1 MATKTKLL
9 KKIELPLD
17 FKLIFLIQGMILVGV
32 HDLYAGRQDMVYGI
46 GWSVVIYILGQYL
59 ARIRYRTYKLG
70 IFIPFIAGSIYYLYL
85 GLREVQRT
93 KDMGLWKSGYYVNS
107 AGAIISNFEIIFFLA
122 PIIIIACSLILW
134 FLHYKKLNKWLVALV
149 AIIMAGFF
157 LYLLRGNLR
166 DGRLSAIKEALRLG
180 WKNPWGGFTVT
191 SLGIN
196 TSHCLWLDYFRDYGV
211 MVFTMLVIFEVMTI
225 IDVIRLIFIK
235 KDLSLAGII
244 LAVASIFYSCFYA
257 LEGDPMTYIYMW
269 YTGLFVKGMLRRLLD
284 ERLEAEHIA

>member
-32 HDLYAGRQDMVYGI
+32 HDLYAGRQDMVYVI
-46 GWSVVIYILGQYL
+46 GWPVVIYILGQYL
-59 ARIRYRTYKLG
+59 ARIRYRTYQLG
-70 IFIPFIAGSIYYLYL
+70 IFIPFIAGSIYYLCL

-107 AGAIISNFEIIFFLA
+107 AGVIISNFEIIFFLA
-122 PIIIIACSLILW
+122 PIIIIACSMILW

-149 AIIMAGFF
+149 AILMAGFF

-235 KDLSLAGII
+235 KDSSLAGII